1 LGRGYRSASGSA
13 ADARRDAD
21 GNVLVDTRNLD
32 GLNGPAF
39 WSPPLPPHTL
49 ESAGTAEI
57 RVVSV
62 ESKQS

>member
-1 LGRGYRSASGSA
+1 VLSG
-13 ADARRDAD
+13 ADFVRRNAD

-49 ESAGTAEI
+49 EHVGVAEI

-62 ESKQS
+62 ELKQS